1 MNRRIALLIAAL
13 IIAGLGTGLVY
24 AYVKSA
30 DDRAIQAQAPV
41 SVLVAKVPIAAGTK
55 VLDAANAGSFEVQEL
70 PAETVTPGAL
80 SSVDALAESVAI
92 APIFPGQ
99 QILSAMFGTSATAS
113 TVTGLALPPGMIAV
127 SVQFGDPQRVA
138 GFVLPGSDVV
148 VFLSGAIGE
157 IPDTTRVLIPRARV
171 VAAGPTT
178 VTPPADPTQANVE
191 LLPQALLTLAMNQQ
205 DATKIIFASTRG
217 TLYLGL
223 LNGASKI
230 APNPGVNA
238 GSLFA

>member
-55 VLDAANAGSFEVQEL
+55 VLDAANAGSFEVQAL

-80 SSVDALAESVAI
+80 SSVDALAESVAV

-99 QILSAMFGTSATAS
+99 QILGAMFGTSATAS

-157 IPDTTRVLIPRARV
+157 TADTTRVLIPRARV

-178 VTPPADPTQANVE
+178 VTPPADPTQANIEVF
-191 LLPQALLTLAMNQQ
+191 PKALLTLALNQK
-205 DATKIIFASTRG
+205 DASKIIFASTKG

-223 LNGASKI
+223 LNGASKT
-230 APNPGVNA
+230 APDPGVDA